1 MVEILTS
8 QVVSGLATGCVYA
21 LIALGFV
28 LIFKATD
35 VVNFAQGEFVMVSG
49 FISYTLLIRFG
60 LPYWLVLILTIVVS
74 GFMGVILE
82 RVVVRPIMN
91 APIFSI
97 VIATIG
103 ASTVL
108 RSTAGIIYGYD
119 VLPLPTIFSK
129 DPVRLGVLNFTAM
142 DVGVI
147 GSSLVIMLILYLF
160 FKFTKTGTA
169 MRATAQSQ
177 TAARLMG
184 VSVSR
189 IFSLTW
195 AISAGIGG
203 VAGVL
208 IAPIIYLDPNLGFI
222 GVKAFA
228 GAILGGFG
236 SIPGAIVGGMLLGII
251 ENLSG
256 YFFNAGIKQ
265 VSTYI
270 LLILV
275 LVIWPSG
282 LFGAAPIRKV

>member
-1 MVEILTS
+1 MIEILTS

-49 FISYTLLIRFG
+49 FISYTLLIRGG
-60 LPYWLVLILTIVVS
+60 LPYWLVLLVTVVAS
-74 GFMGVILE
+74 GFVGVALE
-82 RVVVRPIMN
+82 RVVVRPIMD

-108 RSTAGIIYGYD
+108 RSSAGIIYGYD
-119 VLPLPTIFSK
+119 VLPLPTLFSK
-129 DPVRLGVLNFTAM
+129 DPVRLGVLTFTPM
-142 DVGVI
+142 DAGVI
-147 GSSLVIMLILYLF
+147 GSSLAIMLALYLF
-160 FKFTKTGTA
+160 FTRTRTGTA

-189 IFSLTW
+189 IFALTW
-195 AISAGIGG
+195 AISAAIGG

-236 SIPGAIVGGMLLGII
+236 SIPGAIVGGMLLGVI

-270 LLILV
+270 LLIVV
-275 LVIWPSG
+275 LVVRPSG